1 MYFLKR
7 TTIYDF
13 YFFFTFPICHYV
25 IKNKH
30 CNYIYLGKTSLIDAS
45 MSGHLDLVKFLVDIG
60 ADVHAK
66 TKSGKLVYIAYEL

>member
-1 MYFLKR
+1 MIFISFLL
-7 TTIYDF
+7 F
-13 YFFFTFPICHYV
+13 LSVNYV

-45 MSGHLDLVKFLVDIG
+45 MSGHLDLVKFLVDSG

-66 TKSGKLVYIAYEL
+66 TKSGKLVYISYEL